1 MLGVANIYTHVGD
14 GIGIGLFSGK
24 ANIMTKA
31 GNGTTLSAMFG
42 KSQYYDPYR

>member
-24 ANIMTKA
+24 ANIMTKW
-31 GNGTTLSAMFG
+31 AMEPHYQRCLA
-42 KSQYYDPYR
+42 KAIV